1 MSVLDVSSFVFHWML
16 LNFWLL
22 SFFFDQTNTATSGL
36 EEVKDTIDARRRRRQ
51 QMNNETINKST
62 GTIRGHHVSPSSS
75 SSSSSSAAAAATAV
89 ATDASLTMIDRL
101 AELENENLRWQ
112 TLATQLRQM
121 LDKKNKKK
129 KSPSAVEGAP
139 GAKRR
144 KT

>member
-1 MSVLDVSSFVFHWML
+1 
-16 LNFWLL
+16 
-22 SFFFDQTNTATSGL
+22 
-36 EEVKDTIDARRRRRQ
+36 
-51 QMNNETINKST
+51 MNNETINKST
-62 GTIRGHHVSPSSS
+62 STGGNNRGHNVSSS
-75 SSSSSSAAAAATAV
+75 SSSSSSSAAAATAV

-121 LDKKNKKK
+121 LDKKNNKKK
-129 KSPSAVEGAP
+129 APSDAEGAP

>member
-1 MSVLDVSSFVFHWML
+1 L
-16 LNFWLL
+16 LL
-22 SFFFDQTNTATSGL
+22 SFFCGQTNTATSGL

-62 GTIRGHHVSPSSS
+62 STGGNNRGHNVSSS
-75 SSSSSSAAAAATAV
+75 SSSSSSSSAAAATAV

-121 LDKKNKKK
+121 LDKKNNKKK
-129 KSPSAVEGAP
+129 APSDAEGAP

>member
-1 MSVLDVSSFVFHWML
+1 
-16 LNFWLL
+16 
-22 SFFFDQTNTATSGL
+22 
-36 EEVKDTIDARRRRRQ
+36 
-51 QMNNETINKST
+51 MNNETINKST
-62 GTIRGHHVSPSSS
+62 STGGNNRGHNVSSS
-75 SSSSSSAAAAATAV
+75 SSSSSSSAAAATAV

-121 LDKKNKKK
+121 LDKKNNKKK
-129 KSPSAVEGAP
+129 APSAAEGAP

>member
-1 MSVLDVSSFVFHWML
+1 
-16 LNFWLL
+16 
-22 SFFFDQTNTATSGL
+22 
-36 EEVKDTIDARRRRRQ
+36 
-51 QMNNETINKST
+51 MNNETINKST
-62 GTIRGHHVSPSSS
+62 STGGNNRGHNVSSS
-75 SSSSSSAAAAATAV
+75 SSSSSSAAAATAV

-121 LDKKNKKK
+121 LDKKNNKKK
-129 KSPSAVEGAP
+129 ASSAAEGAP